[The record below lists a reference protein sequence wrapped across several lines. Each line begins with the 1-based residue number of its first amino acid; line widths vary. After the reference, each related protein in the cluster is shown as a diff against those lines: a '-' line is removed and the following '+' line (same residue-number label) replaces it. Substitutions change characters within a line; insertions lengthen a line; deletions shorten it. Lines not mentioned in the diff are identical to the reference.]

1 MKNKKIWI
9 AIAMIALV
17 ATVAFAQTAAKVMI
31 DYRLNTKAADE
42 AKNAFNWTADKLSVK
57 DKYDAKAT
65 RDHDGTPQ
73 TGASVGS
80 STEKFDA
87 VRYDNA
93 NDKKK
98 TMPVA
103 LRGLFLFAVDTWAQF
118 QNDNVEV
125 IANADKS
132 LTIRYFHRGTAYYVK
147 TDAKGVIDVEKD
159 CKMLPGAGDN
169 VAGAFLVKDDYLK
182 AGGDNKVWSA
192 ADWTKIAPK
201 LVADVADSPTV
212 KYAGKLTAKLDA
224 AGVLTIKGTLT
235 LKK

>member
-17 ATVAFAQTAAKVMI
+17 ATVAFAQAAAKVTI

-42 AKNAFNWTADKLSVK
+42 AKNYFNWTADKLAVK

-80 STEKFDA
+80 STEQFNA
-87 VRYDNA
+87 VRYDKDN
-93 NDKKK
+93 KK
-98 TMPVA
+98 TMPVT

-125 IANADKS
+125 ITNADKS
-132 LTIRYFHRGTAYYVK
+132 LTIRYFHRGTAYYIK
-147 TDAKGVIDVEKD
+147 TDAKGIIDVEKD
-159 CKMLPGAGDN
+159 CKMLSGAGDN
-169 VAGAFLVKDDYLK
+169 VAGAFLVKADYLK

-192 ADWTKIAPK
+192 ADWIKIEPK